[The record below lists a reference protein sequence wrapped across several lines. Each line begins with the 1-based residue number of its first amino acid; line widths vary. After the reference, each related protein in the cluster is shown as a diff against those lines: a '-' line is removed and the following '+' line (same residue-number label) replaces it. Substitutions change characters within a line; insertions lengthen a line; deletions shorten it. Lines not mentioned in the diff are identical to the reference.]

1 MLARM
6 TTTEAKWTDRVREWR
21 ESGKSAEAFAEG
33 RQFEASTLRYWASRL
48 KRSAPTTTPDSAPA
62 APKPTVTMA
71 RVVRRRRGRPAVAG
85 AAVPTEL
92 AIAIG
97 DARIV
102 VGHGFDA
109 ELLRAVVAA
118 LGGGR

>member
-21 ESGKSAEAFAEG
+21 ASGKSAEAFAEG

-48 KRSAPTTTPDSAPA
+48 KRSAPITTPDVAPA
-62 APKPTVTMA
+62 SPKPTVTMA
-71 RVVRRRRGRPAVAG
+71 RVVRRRRGRPAAAG
-85 AAVPTEL
+85 AAAREL

-97 DARIV
+97 GARIV

>member
-1 MLARM
+1 MFARM

-21 ESGKSAEAFAEG
+21 ASGKSAEAFAEG

-48 KRSAPTTTPDSAPA
+48 KLSAPPTTTEVAPA

-71 RVVRRRRGRPAVAG
+71 RVVRRRRGRPAPAG
-85 AAVPTEL
+85 AAGPTEL

-97 DARIV
+97 AARITV
-102 VGHGFDA
+102 SHGFDA

>member
-1 MLARM
+1 MVARM
-6 TTTEAKWTDRVREWR
+6 TTTEAKWTARVREWR

-48 KRSAPTTTPDSAPA
+48 KRSAPTTTPDVAPA
-62 APKPTVTMA
+62 APKPAVTMA
-71 RVVRRRRGRPAVAG
+71 RVVRRRRGRPAAG
-85 AAVPTEL
+85 ARVSTEL

-97 DARIV
+97 DARIMV
-102 VGHGFDA
+102 SHGFDA

>member
-21 ESGKSAEAFAEG
+21 ASGKSAEAFAEG
-33 RQFEASTLRYWASRL
+33 QQFEASTLRYWASRL
-48 KRSAPTTTPDSAPA
+48 KRYAPTTTPDVAPA
-62 APKPTVTMA
+62 APQPTVTMA
-71 RVVRRRRGRPAVAG
+71 RVVRRRGRPAAAG
-85 AAVPTEL
+85 AARPTEL

-97 DARIV
+97 GARIV

-118 LGGGR
+118 LGDCR